1 MCTLQL
7 QSFYKAMN
15 MFGLCSS
22 IYHRRLKFHVGVIH
36 SYGANAVPPAAE
48 YTYKYV
54 WSLWGSILD
63 WVEKFTNVHIYRCV
77 HVHILY
83 MYLIQTYFV

>member
-1 MCTLQL
+1 
-7 QSFYKAMN
+7 

-22 IYHRRLKFHVGVIH
+22 IYHRRLKFHVGVIR
-36 SYGANAVPPAAE
+36 SYGANAVSPDAE

-63 WVEKFTNVHIYRCV
+63 WVEKFHKRSYLPMCTCAYIIYV
-77 HVHILY
+77 FNTDILFGLW
-83 MYLIQTYFV
+83 MYLKCLLEPR